1 VRAVSDEEIAWKSYG
16 TRQYHD
22 LNVRSM
28 RTMREV
34 EAYTEVEPDRKRIV
48 FDEPHKPKK

>member
-1 VRAVSDEEIAWKSYG
+1 
-16 TRQYHD
+16 
-22 LNVRSM
+22 M

-34 EAYTEVEPDRKRIV
+34 EALTAPEPDRQRIV